1 MTTSPIPEHLQIAF
15 IGGGNMASAILGGL
29 VRQGMAPDRI
39 RVVEPFAET
48 RARLQQEFG
57 VQVLEAADAS
67 LAEADVV
74 VWAVKPQQFEE
85 ATRPVAGHVRQ
96 ALHLSVAAG
105 IPASALT
112 RWLGTERLV
121 RAMPNTPAL
130 VGQGMT
136 GLFAGAGASAQ
147 DRAVIDALLAPTGQ
161 RMWLEQEALIDSLM
175 AISGSGPAYVF
186 YFIEALVRGGV
197 ELGLT
202 AEQSKTLA
210 AQTFA
215 GAAALVTELRRLGA
229 EAEETADGLR
239 IVGGGDLRPAVLHTY
254 ADHRMVHFAALLA
267 LRVPGIAVTDLDCVS
282 KTMPH
287 FARDWH
293 GLVGR

>member
-202 AEQSKTLA
+202 AEQSKILA

-215 GAAALVTELRRLGA
+215 GAAALVQGSSEAPEVLRQRVTSKGGTTHEAITTMQQHGVEQAIVAAMHACAARGRELA
-229 EAEETADGLR
+229 EQF
-239 IVGGGDLRPAVLHTY
+239 GG
-254 ADHRMVHFAALLA
+254 
-267 LRVPGIAVTDLDCVS
+267 
-282 KTMPH
+282 
-287 FARDWH
+287 
-293 GLVGR
+293 

>member
-215 GAAALVTELRRLGA
+215 GAAALVQASPDAPEVLRQRVTSKGGTTHEAITTMQQHGVEQAIVAAMHACAARGRELA
-229 EAEETADGLR
+229 EQF
-239 IVGGGDLRPAVLHTY
+239 GG
-254 ADHRMVHFAALLA
+254 
-267 LRVPGIAVTDLDCVS
+267 
-282 KTMPH
+282 
-287 FARDWH
+287 
-293 GLVGR
+293 

>member
-1 MTTSPIPEHLQIAF
+1 MTTNTIPDHLQIAF

-29 VRQGMAPDRI
+29 VRQGMAPARI
-39 RVVEPFAET
+39 RVVEPFAEA

-57 VQVLEAADAS
+57 VQALAAADAS
-67 LAEADVV
+67 LDEADVV

-85 ATRPVAGHVRQ
+85 AARPAAAHVRK

-105 IPASALT
+105 IPTSALA

-136 GLFAGAGASAQ
+136 GLFASAGASAD

-215 GAAALVTELRRLGA
+215 GAAALVQASPDTPEVLRQRVTSKGGTTYEAITTMQQHGVEQAIVAAMHACATRGRELA
-229 EAEETADGLR
+229 EQF
-239 IVGGGDLRPAVLHTY
+239 GG
-254 ADHRMVHFAALLA
+254 
-267 LRVPGIAVTDLDCVS
+267 
-282 KTMPH
+282 
-287 FARDWH
+287 
-293 GLVGR
+293 

>member
-1 MTTSPIPEHLQIAF
+1 MTTTSIPEHLQIAF

-29 VRQGMAPDRI
+29 VRQGMAPARI

-57 VQVLEAADAS
+57 VQVLETADAS
-67 LAEADVV
+67 LAQADVV

-85 ATRPVAGHVRQ
+85 ATCPVAPHTGK

-136 GLFAGAGASAQ
+136 GLFAGAGASAD

-202 AEQSKTLA
+202 AEQSKILA

-215 GAAALVTELRRLGA
+215 GAAALVQGSSDAPEVLRQRVTSKGGTTHEAIVIMQQHGVEQAIVAAMHACAARGRELA
-229 EAEETADGLR
+229 EQF
-239 IVGGGDLRPAVLHTY
+239 GG
-254 ADHRMVHFAALLA
+254 
-267 LRVPGIAVTDLDCVS
+267 
-282 KTMPH
+282 
-287 FARDWH
+287 
-293 GLVGR
+293 

>member
-1 MTTSPIPEHLQIAF
+1 MTTNTIPDHLQIAF

-29 VRQGMAPDRI
+29 VRQGMAPARI
-39 RVVEPFAET
+39 RVVEPFAEA

-57 VQVLEAADAS
+57 VQALAAADAS
-67 LAEADVV
+67 LDEADVV

-85 ATRPVAGHVRQ
+85 AARPAAAHVRK

-105 IPASALT
+105 IPTSALA

-136 GLFAGAGASAQ
+136 GLFASAGASAD

-202 AEQSKTLA
+202 AEQSKILA

-215 GAAALVTELRRLGA
+215 GAAALVQGSSEAPEVLRQRVTSKGGTTHEAIVIMQQHGVEQAIVAAMHACAARGRELA
-229 EAEETADGLR
+229 EQF
-239 IVGGGDLRPAVLHTY
+239 GG
-254 ADHRMVHFAALLA
+254 
-267 LRVPGIAVTDLDCVS
+267 
-282 KTMPH
+282 
-287 FARDWH
+287 
-293 GLVGR
+293 

>member
-215 GAAALVTELRRLGA
+215 GAAALVQASPDAPEVLRQRVTSKGGTTHEAITTMQQHGVEQAIVAAMHACAARGRELA
-229 EAEETADGLR
+229 EQF
-239 IVGGGDLRPAVLHTY
+239 GD
-254 ADHRMVHFAALLA
+254 
-267 LRVPGIAVTDLDCVS
+267 
-282 KTMPH
+282 
-287 FARDWH
+287 
-293 GLVGR
+293 

>member
-67 LAEADVV
+67 LADADVV

-215 GAAALVTELRRLGA
+215 GAAALVQASPDAPEVLRQRVTSKGGTTHEAITTMQQHGVEQAIVAAMHACAARGRELA
-229 EAEETADGLR
+229 EQF
-239 IVGGGDLRPAVLHTY
+239 GD
-254 ADHRMVHFAALLA
+254 
-267 LRVPGIAVTDLDCVS
+267 
-282 KTMPH
+282 
-287 FARDWH
+287 
-293 GLVGR
+293 

>member
-147 DRAVIDALLAPTGQ
+147 DRAGIDALLAPTGQ

-186 YFIEALVRGGV
+186 YFIESLVRGGV

-215 GAAALVTELRRLGA
+215 GAAALVQASPDAPEVLRQRVTSKGGTTHEAITTMQQHGVEQAIVAAMHACAARGRELA
-229 EAEETADGLR
+229 EQF
-239 IVGGGDLRPAVLHTY
+239 GG
-254 ADHRMVHFAALLA
+254 
-267 LRVPGIAVTDLDCVS
+267 
-282 KTMPH
+282 
-287 FARDWH
+287 
-293 GLVGR
+293 